1 MSYIDTTFGGGG
13 QVVKTLAK
21 VYGGWDSTKKGGCQ
35 FYDQQFVDFRGDIR
49 LSVKVW
55 MGSMQSLD
63 LESRDQVYDD
73 SPEFPLDLTAQFDDG
88 QLAASI
94 LNGRVSIAVSLSPDL
109 PWIFTSNK
117 KWAVDWG
124 PNIIAQHRGQVYQ
137 LRHMIVFNLPAPKIG
152 DSWERDLLPFL
163 PGGLVERNRRR
174 H

>member
-1 MSYIDTTFGGGG
+1 MSYIDTTFERGG

-21 VYGGWDSTKKGGCQ
+21 VYGGWDSTKKGGNR
-35 FYDQQFVDFRGDIR
+35 FYDWQLIDWRGDIR

-55 MGSMQSLD
+55 MGRMQLLD
-63 LESRDQVYDD
+63 LESPGLVYDH
-73 SPEFPLDLTAQFDDG
+73 SPEFPLDLTAQFNDG
-88 QLAASI
+88 QLTASI
-94 LNGRVSIAVSLSPDL
+94 ANGRVSIAVILSKNL

-117 KWAVDWG
+117 KWAIDWG
-124 PNIIAQHRGQVYQ
+124 PKTIAQHRGQVYE

-163 PGGLVERNRRR
+163 PGGLVERNRRK